1 MPKIVDWDERRD
13 EILSA
18 TWRVI
23 ARDGITGATIRAIA
37 KEANC
42 SRGILG
48 HYFDD
53 KADIL
58 GSALV
63 LSHRRVGARMA
74 QASAGLTGLDALR
87 VVMLEALPL
96 DERRDLEAQ
105 IEISFWGRALG
116 NARLRNLQHSE
127 FDRLCDRL
135 RGHLREAAQRGE
147 LASDCDVNL
156 ATHQL
161 VVLIDGL
168 SAERVLY
175 PDRVTPQR
183 QVEMLDHV
191 LRGFRSHAAAVP
203 ERTGPALTG
212 PALTASEAA
221 VSAATDAG

>member
-1 MPKIVDWDERRD
+1 MPKIVDWDARRD

-23 ARDGITGATIRAIA
+23 ARDGIARATIRAIA
-37 KEANC
+37 REAHC
-42 SRGILG
+42 SPGILA

-63 LSHRRVGARMA
+63 MSHRRVAARMDA
-74 QASAGLTGLDALR
+74 ATAGLEGLAALR

-116 NARLRNLQHSE
+116 TAELRDLQHTEFEHLWARLRRHLAE
-127 FDRLCDRL
+127 ARDR
-135 RGHLREAAQRGE
+135 AE
-147 LASDCDVNL
+147 LAGAVDLDL

-175 PDRVTPQR
+175 PDRVTPGR
-183 QVEMLDHV
+183 QVDMLDK
-191 LRGFRSHAAAVP
+191 L
-203 ERTGPALTG
+203 L
-212 PALTASEAA
+212 ASFGARP
-221 VSAATDAG
+221 G

>member
-13 EILSA
+13 EILLA

-23 ARDGITGATIRAIA
+23 ARDGIAGATIRAIA
-37 KEANC
+37 REANC

-58 GSALV
+58 SSALV
-63 LSHRRVGARMA
+63 HSHRRVGARMGA
-74 QASAGLTGLDALR
+74 AARGLTGLAALR
-87 VVMLEALPL
+87 AVMLEALPL
-96 DERRDLEAQ
+96 DDRRDLEAQ

-116 NARLRNLQHSE
+116 NLAMRDLQHTE

-135 RGHLREAAQRGE
+135 RGHIEEAAALGE
-147 LASDCDVNL
+147 LADGCDPEL

-175 PDRVTPQR
+175 PDRITPQR
-183 QVEMLDHV
+183 QVQMLD
-191 LRGFRSHAAAVP
+191 LLLSSFQSATMASGAA
-203 ERTGPALTG
+203 GDSAL
-212 PALTASEAA
+212 AR
-221 VSAATDAG
+221 

>member
-13 EILSA
+13 EILLA

-23 ARDGITGATIRAIA
+23 ARDGIAGATIRAIA
-37 KEANC
+37 REANC

-58 GSALV
+58 SSALV
-63 LSHRRVGARMA
+63 HSHRRVGARMA
-74 QASAGLTGLDALR
+74 AAAKGLAGLAALR
-87 VVMLEALPL
+87 AVMLEALPL
-96 DERRDLEAQ
+96 DDRRDLEAQ

-116 NARLRNLQHSE
+116 NQAMRDLQHSE

-135 RGHLREAAQRGE
+135 RGHLEEAAALGD
-147 LASDCDVNL
+147 LADGYDPEL

-175 PDRVTPQR
+175 PDRVTSQR
-183 QVEMLDHV
+183 QVEMLD
-191 LRGFRSHAAAVP
+191 LLLSSFRDGAM
-203 ERTGPALTG
+203 
-212 PALTASEAA
+212 TADSRRLAD
-221 VSAATDAG
+221 STHPSDP

>member
-1 MPKIVDWDERRD
+1 LPKIVDWDARRD

-23 ARDGITGATIRAIA
+23 ARDGLARATIRAIA
-37 KEANC
+37 REASC
-42 SRGILG
+42 SPGILA

-58 GSALV
+58 GSAL
-63 LSHRRVGARMA
+63 LMSHRRVAARMDA
-74 QASAGLTGLDALR
+74 GTAGLSGLDALR

-116 NARLRNLQHSE
+116 TAELRELQHSE
-127 FDRLCDRL
+127 FDHLCARLHR
-135 RGHLREAAQRGE
+135 HLKEADERGE
-147 LASDCDVNL
+147 LAGSVDISL

-175 PDRVTPQR
+175 PGRVTPQR
-183 QVEMLDHV
+183 QVEMLETLLDS
-191 LRGFRSHAAAVP
+191 FRRRP
-203 ERTGPALTG
+203 G
-212 PALTASEAA
+212 
-221 VSAATDAG
+221 

>member
-1 MPKIVDWDERRD
+1 
-13 EILSA
+13 
-18 TWRVI
+18 VI

-48 HYFDD
+48 HYFAD
-53 KADIL
+53 KEDIL

-74 QASAGLTGLDALR
+74 AATAGRSGLAALR
-87 VVMLEALPL
+87 IVMLEALPL

-116 NARLRNLQHSE
+116 NAELRELQHSE
-127 FDRLCDRL
+127 FDRLCGRL
-135 RGHLREAAQRGE
+135 RSHLEEAAELGE
-147 LASDCDVNL
+147 LRADCDLGV

-175 PDRVTPQR
+175 PDRVTAGR
-183 QVEMLDHV
+183 QVQMLDA
-191 LRGFRSHAAAVP
+191 LLASFATQPAAA
-203 ERTGPALTG
+203 
-212 PALTASEAA
+212 EAA
-221 VSAATDAG
+221 QASPARPG

>member
-63 LSHRRVGARMA
+63 LSHHRVGARMA
-74 QASAGLTGLDALR
+74 QASAGLAGLDALR

-116 NARLRNLQHSE
+116 NAQLRDLQHSE

-147 LASDCDVNL
+147 LAVGCDLDV

-168 SAERVLY
+168 SAQRVLY
-175 PDRVTPQR
+175 PDRVTPRR

-191 LRGFRSHAAAVP
+191 LGGFRSSVPAVP
-203 ERTGPALTG
+203 ARTGPARTELATG
-212 PALTASEAA
+212 PGASVGAA
-221 VSAATDAG
+221 SDAG

>member
-1 MPKIVDWDERRD
+1 MPKIVDWDQRRD

-18 TWRVI
+18 TARVI
-23 ARDGITGATIRAIA
+23 ARDGIAGATIRAIA

-42 SRGILG
+42 SRGILA

-63 LSHRRVGARMA
+63 HSHRRVGARMM
-74 QASAGLTGLDALR
+74 QASAGLTGLEALR
-87 VVMLEALPL
+87 AVMLEALPL

-116 NARLRNLQHSE
+116 NAPLRDLQHSE
-127 FDRLCDRL
+127 FDRLCDML
-135 RGHLREAAQRGE
+135 RGHLDEAARQGE
-147 LASDCDVNL
+147 LGSDCGPDL

-183 QVEMLDHV
+183 QVEMLDR
-191 LRGFRSHAAAVP
+191 LLTSFRSAAA
-203 ERTGPALTG
+203 TS
-212 PALTASEAA
+212 TAGLAA
-221 VSAATDAG
+221 AADAG

>member
-63 LSHRRVGARMA
+63 HSHRRVGARMA
-74 QASAGLTGLDALR
+74 QASAGLAGLEALR

-116 NARLRNLQHSE
+116 NARLRELQHSE
-127 FDRLCDRL
+127 FDRLCARL
-135 RGHLREAAQRGE
+135 HGHLQEARERGE
-147 LASDCDVNL
+147 LASGCDVDV

-168 SAERVLY
+168 SAQRVLY

-183 QVEMLDHV
+183 QVQMLDRL
-191 LRGFRSHAAAVP
+191 LRSFQSPVPAV
-203 ERTGPALTG
+203 PALTG
-212 PALTASEAA
+212 PALAGPEASMGAA
-221 VSAATDAG
+221 GGAG

>member
-1 MPKIVDWDERRD
+1 MPKIVDWDQRRD

-23 ARDGITGATIRAIA
+23 ARDGIAGATIRAIA

-58 GSALV
+58 SSALV
-63 LSHRRVGARMA
+63 HSHRRVGARMS
-74 QASAGLTGLDALR
+74 QASAGQTGLTALR
-87 VVMLEALPL
+87 TVMLEALPL

-116 NARLRNLQHSE
+116 NAAMRALQHSE
-127 FDRLCDRL
+127 FDRLRARL
-135 RGHLREAAQRGE
+135 RGHLDEAARQGE
-147 LASDCDVNL
+147 LGDGGDPDL

-161 VVLIDGL
+161 LVLIDGL
-168 SAERVLY
+168 SAQRVLY
-175 PDRVTPQR
+175 PDRVTPER
-183 QVEMLDHV
+183 QIQMLDR
-191 LRGFRSHAAAVP
+191 LLNSFRLPAADVPAAGLAAA
-203 ERTGPALTG
+203 A
-212 PALTASEAA
+212 
-221 VSAATDAG
+221 DAG

>member
-1 MPKIVDWDERRD
+1 MPKIVDWDARRD

-23 ARDGITGATIRAIA
+23 ARDGIAKATIRAIA
-37 KEANC
+37 REAAC
-42 SRGILG
+42 SRGILA

-63 LSHRRVGARMA
+63 MSHRRVAARMDA
-74 QASAGLTGLDALR
+74 RAAGQRGLDALR
-87 VVMLEALPL
+87 AVMLEALPL

-116 NARLRNLQHSE
+116 TAALRELQHSE
-127 FDRLCDRL
+127 FDHLWTRL
-135 RGHLREAAQRGE
+135 RGHLQEAASLGQLR
-147 LASDCDVNL
+147 DWMDVDF

-175 PDRVTPQR
+175 PDRVPADR
-183 QVEMLDHV
+183 QVDMLDH
-191 LRGFRSHAAAVP
+191 LLDSFRA
-203 ERTGPALTG
+203 
-212 PALTASEAA
+212 
-221 VSAATDAG
+221 

>member
-74 QASAGLTGLDALR
+74 QASTGLTGLDALR
-87 VVMLEALPL
+87 AVMLEALPL

-116 NARLRNLQHSE
+116 NARLRELQHSE
-127 FDRLCDRL
+127 FDRLCARL
-135 RGHLREAAQRGE
+135 REHLQEAAQLGE
-147 LASDCDVNL
+147 LAGDCDLRL

-168 SAERVLY
+168 SAQRVLY

-183 QVEMLDHV
+183 QVEMLDHL
-191 LRGFRSHAAAVP
+191 LRAFRPAPAPARPEASVGAAC
-203 ERTGPALTG
+203 
-212 PALTASEAA
+212 
-221 VSAATDAG
+221 DAG

>member
-1 MPKIVDWDERRD
+1 MPKIVDWDSKRD

-48 HYFDD
+48 HYFAD

-63 LSHRRVGARMA
+63 LSHRRVGARMSA
-74 QASAGLTGLDALR
+74 ATAGLAGLRALR
-87 VVMLEALPL
+87 IVMLEALPL
-96 DERRDLEAQ
+96 DDRRDLEAQ

-116 NARLRNLQHSE
+116 NAELRDLQHSE
-127 FDRLCDRL
+127 FDRLCARL
-135 RGHLREAAQRGE
+135 RGHLAEAVELGE
-147 LASDCDVNL
+147 LREDCDLEL
-156 ATHQL
+156 AIHQL

-175 PDRVTPQR
+175 PDRVTPGR
-183 QVEMLDHV
+183 QVEMLDRL
-191 LRGFRSHAAAVP
+191 LRSFAASDRPVAANPVP
-203 ERTGPALTG
+203 GS
-212 PALTASEAA
+212 TASERAGQAA
-221 VSAATDAG
+221 PAVPGRPG

>member
-1 MPKIVDWDERRD
+1 VFTALPKIVDWDSKRD

-23 ARDGITGATIRAIA
+23 ARDGIAGATIRAIA
-37 KEANC
+37 REANC

-48 HYFDD
+48 HYFAD
-53 KADIL
+53 KEDIL

-74 QASAGLTGLDALR
+74 AATAGLAGLAALR
-87 VVMLEALPL
+87 IVMLEALPL

-116 NARLRNLQHSE
+116 NSELRELQHSE
-127 FDRLCDRL
+127 FDRLCARL
-135 RGHLREAAQRGE
+135 RGHLDEAAE
-147 LASDCDVNL
+147 LRELRADCDLGV

-175 PDRVTPQR
+175 PDRVTSVR
-183 QVEMLDHV
+183 QVQMLDR
-191 LRGFRSHAAAVP
+191 LLASFAAD
-203 ERTGPALTG
+203 R
-212 PALTASEAA
+212 
-221 VSAATDAG
+221 TDAPAARAGSRQPG

>member
-1 MPKIVDWDERRD
+1 MPKIVDWDARRD

-23 ARDGITGATIRAIA
+23 ARDGIARATIRAIA
-37 KEANC
+37 REAHC
-42 SRGILG
+42 SPGILA

-63 LSHRRVGARMA
+63 MSHRRVAARMDA
-74 QASAGLTGLDALR
+74 ATAGLEGLAALR

-116 NARLRNLQHSE
+116 TAELRDLQHTEFEHLWARLRRHLAE
-127 FDRLCDRL
+127 ARDR
-135 RGHLREAAQRGE
+135 AE
-147 LASDCDVNL
+147 LAGAVDLDL

-175 PDRVTPQR
+175 PDRVTPRR
-183 QVEMLDHV
+183 QVDMLDK
-191 LRGFRSHAAAVP
+191 L
-203 ERTGPALTG
+203 L
-212 PALTASEAA
+212 ASFGARP
-221 VSAATDAG
+221 G